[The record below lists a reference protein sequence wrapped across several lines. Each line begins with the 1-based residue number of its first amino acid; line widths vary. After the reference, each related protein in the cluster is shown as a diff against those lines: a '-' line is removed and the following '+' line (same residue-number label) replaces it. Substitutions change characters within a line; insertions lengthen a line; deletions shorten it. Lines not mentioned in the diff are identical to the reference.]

1 MKELNDVK
9 KWDKYWTPKRRGT
22 PIGWF
27 NRTSYLLLTV
37 RALREL
43 GLSKDASIL
52 DVGCGSG
59 GTLTAFRR
67 LGFKNSFGIDYS
79 SQSIKSCERLG
90 FQKNKDI
97 YFGNAEHTSFPN
109 NSFDVIFSEGILE
122 HFADFSPLAK
132 EMVRIT
138 KGYIILIQPNHF
150 SVYGRILKLLWF
162 LSQRAFGGVKEI
174 SYRLPEFQKT
184 FNKYG
189 ARLAKIYLP
198 PLQSHW
204 VLCFSKERTFQRE
217 KSWKEAQKLES
228 AYAKNLEDKIW
239 KIPHSLEYWTNF
251 LLLEDIKGQGLEVG
265 CGNHGLYNFTE
276 NVVGLDP
283 INFHKRNFIKSVG
296 EHLPIKNVDFVVCC
310 NGIDHC
316 KDPRKVLE
324 EMFRVTN
331 KVVLWVWVHPRF
343 VSWFMKKI
351 DKMHP
356 YHLTKNELEGL
367 LDNFSVKVTK
377 KKVYTPLWHWK
388 YTDNWKVRT
397 KLLFAY
403 ILGVRGLCLHLER
416 EPWT

>member
-1 MKELNDVK
+1 MSEEKVKGQWATHWRERGSLEETATLIGRWLRNKRLALLRNVLKDLDRSSTVIDLGCGGGITLRLFKEL
-9 KWDKYWTPKRRGT
+9 
-22 PIGWF
+22 
-27 NRTSYLLLTV
+27 
-37 RALREL
+37 
-43 GLSKDASIL
+43 
-52 DVGCGSG
+52 
-59 GTLTAFRR
+59 
-67 LGFKNSFGIDYS
+67 GFTNSVGIDFTEYAI
-79 SQSIKSCERLG
+79 QRCQDIGLN
-90 FQKNKDI
+90 FNKDVFLMDAKRTTFQI
-97 YFGNAEHTSFPN
+97 G
-109 NSFDVIFSEGILE
+109 SFDIVFSEGLWE
-122 HFADFSPLAK
+122 HFLDPRPYMLEA
-132 EMVRIT
+132 VRLSRR
-138 KGYIILIQPNHF
+138 YIIVIQPNHYSF
-150 SVYGRILKLLWF
+150 FGKLMQLGWRIYSKNK
-162 LSQRAFGGVKEI
+162 GGVKEYSFLI
-174 SYRLPEFQKT
+174 SYFRDFLKL
-184 FNKYG
+184 YG
-189 ARLAKIYLP
+189 FTLIKSESTIFRE
-198 PLQSHW
+198 QSIMVFERNAEW
-204 VLCFSKERTFQRE
+204 SKAQELE
-217 KSWKEAQKLES
+217 SYYSQKLE
-228 AYAKNLEDKIW
+228 DQIW
-239 KIPHSLEYWTNF
+239 KIPRSLEYWTNF

-331 KVVLWVWVHPRF
+331 KVVLWVWVHPRL

-356 YHLTKNELEGL
+356 YHLTKKKLEGL

-377 KKVYTPLWHWK
+377 KKVYTTFWHWK

-416 EPWT
+416 ESWT